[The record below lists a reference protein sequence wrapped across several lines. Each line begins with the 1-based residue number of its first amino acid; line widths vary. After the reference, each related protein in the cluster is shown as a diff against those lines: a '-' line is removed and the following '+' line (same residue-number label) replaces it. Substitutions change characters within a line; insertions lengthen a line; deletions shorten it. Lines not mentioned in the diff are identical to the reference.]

1 MVSADISEIQKT
13 KGGFTTVTARFEIV
27 FGSTRSSS
35 FLSSSEKAM
44 LAFKLIINNTSVLLT
59 L

>member
-1 MVSADISEIQKT
+1 
-13 KGGFTTVTARFEIV
+13 
-27 FGSTRSSS
+27 
-35 FLSSSEKAM
+35 LSSSEKAM